1 MKKKSVRSCCGKDF
15 YLYDVNINLYSHYNN
30 KRPGHIYTHTHTNAP
45 PPHIYAREADS
56 SGNNNF

>member
-30 KRPGHIYTHTHTNAP
+30 KRPGHIYTHTNAP
-45 PPHIYAREADS
+45 PPHIHAREADS